1 MAQAQSQFVGETD
14 YILVSPEMTAYFGP
28 ETAGAPIPPR
38 PVEMIVEPGPRAWTL
53 RVNPTPSAATP
64 VGRPDRFVF
73 LIQRDAIERLGGSD
87 LLASSGFHLTA
98 ELRAIA
104 LALREPTASFELRS
118 TYRLA
123 KCIEF
128 VCEAIRQVRGG
139 ELAPL
144 TSDGQLSPADTR
156 RMLAARQLIED
167 RAGEKLTLDYIA
179 RSCGLNRSKLT
190 RGFKELFD
198 CTVAEAIAARR
209 LETARRMLLTTDLP
223 VSSIGYVTGY
233 QNNASFTRA
242 FGRRFGRTPSDL
254 RTSDFRMGDIRE
266 LAA

>member
-1 MAQAQSQFVGETD
+1 MARSQGVGEAD
-14 YILVSPEMTAYFGP
+14 YILVSPEMTAFFGP
-28 ETAGAPIPPR
+28 DSAGAPIPPR

-53 RVNPTPSAATP
+53 HLNASPTIGTS
-64 VGRPDRFVF
+64 VGRMDRFVF
-73 LIQRDAIERLGGSD
+73 LVQRDAIERLGGGA
-87 LLASSGFHLTA
+87 LLTTGGFHLTA

-104 LALREPTASFELRS
+104 HSLREPSAALEAVS

-128 VCEAIRQVRGG
+128 VCETIRQFRTG

-144 TSDGQLSPADTR
+144 SPEVQLSPADTR
-156 RMLAARQLIED
+156 RVQAARRLIED

-198 CTVAEAIAARR
+198 CTVAEALAERR

-233 QNNASFTRA
+233 LNNASFTRA
-242 FGRRFGRTPSDL
+242 FGRRFGRTP
-254 RTSDFRMGDIRE
+254 TNIRE